1 MIETLGPFALA
12 LKTIVYGANK
22 HRKDAIKKDFTVY
35 RSFNLSHAELEEY
48 RQLAAEDNKGQMH
61 LMGFT
66 STLLNRKEAESFAL
80 IDLDTK
86 RTVPVL
92 AKITMNT
99 RYKYFQMD
107 RTEYSAYFEE
117 Y

>member
-1 MIETLGPFALA
+1 
-12 LKTIVYGANK
+12 
-22 HRKDAIKKDFTVY
+22 
-35 RSFNLSHAELEEY
+35 
-48 RQLAAEDNKGQMH
+48 
-61 LMGFT
+61 MGFT
-66 STLLNRKEAESFAL
+66 STLLNRKEAEAFGL
-80 IDLDTK
+80 LDLDPK

-117 Y
+117 YQEILLQDGIGFQL

>member
-1 MIETLGPFALA
+1 
-12 LKTIVYGANK
+12 
-22 HRKDAIKKDFTVY
+22 
-35 RSFNLSHAELEEY
+35 
-48 RQLAAEDNKGQMH
+48 
-61 LMGFT
+61 MGFT

-80 IDLDTK
+80 IDLDIK

-107 RTEYSAYFEE
+107 RPEYSEYHDVYEE
-117 Y
+117 VLLQDGIGF

>member
-1 MIETLGPFALA
+1 
-12 LKTIVYGANK
+12 
-22 HRKDAIKKDFTVY
+22 
-35 RSFNLSHAELEEY
+35 
-48 RQLAAEDNKGQMH
+48 
-61 LMGFT
+61 MGFT

-80 IDLDTK
+80 IDLDSK

-107 RTEYSAYFEE
+107 RPEYSAYFEE
-117 Y
+117 YQEVLLQDGIGF